1 MNQSKF
7 AHSRIDIIG
16 SNGNDGNHYE
26 HPFDVPELDQEW
38 HKKDSSNYS
47 TLEEEE
53 YFKHIEANQVLKQ
66 ERYKDADETALDS
79 QNTNENG
86 FREVKAVHENQSE
99 QPLEVVKQDRYKDA
113 NGEDWIDECAR
124 TLTPE
129 EFRGAMKFNIGKYN
143 RRAGKKDALIK
154 EIEKIKDYADRW
166 IRYENGRL

>member
-7 AHSRIDIIG
+7 AHSRTDIIDA
-16 SNGNDGNHYE
+16 NG
-26 HPFDVPELDQEW
+26 FDVPDVDQEW
-38 HKKDSSNYS
+38 YKKDSSNYS

-53 YFKHIEANQVLKQ
+53 YFLHIEANQLLKQ
-66 ERYKDADETALDS
+66 E
-79 QNTNENG
+79 
-86 FREVKAVHENQSE
+86 
-99 QPLEVVKQDRYKDA
+99 RYKDA

-166 IRYENGRL
+166 IRYENERL

>member
-16 SNGNDGNHYE
+16 SNGNDGVHYE
-26 HPFDVPELDQEW
+26 PPFDVPELDQEW
-38 HKKDSSNYS
+38 YKKDSSNYS

-66 ERYKDADETALDS
+66 E
-79 QNTNENG
+79 
-86 FREVKAVHENQSE
+86 
-99 QPLEVVKQDRYKDA
+99 RYKDA

-166 IRYENGRL
+166 IRYENERL